1 MVEARQTVT
10 PATKLTGDI
19 RVPGELAEA
28 TLTLILASL
37 SEGESQVDNTPP
49 GIAPLVSTLGGLG
62 VELQAG
68 VSCVTVRGRGLRS
81 MTAPSAEV
89 DLGGTGDA
97 GLLLLTAMACQ
108 PLAVRVRAPTDGT
121 DLCRKLL
128 AMLEQAGVGRVAEEE
143 EGVFRL
149 SGDGEMKGVDY
160 ADTDL
165 EPSLKLAL
173 LLAGMYADGET
184 TIREPSKSRDRVELE
199 LKRRGVE
206 VTGIRPDPAE
216 RVLKV
221 SGGQTLAPLSLPIS
235 GQMELALPLMVA
247 ALTVKRS
254 VVRIRKVAVRSDNR
268 AFYDLLRQ
276 LGGRLELEDE
286 DQGAAD
292 MVARFTPLRSTRVAQ
307 GRAERLIAHVPL
319 LAVLATQT
327 EGEFIIRDID
337 ALRGSEDA
345 LRGSEDALRGSED
358 ALRGSEADYDLVAHL
373 LSLLRLIGAKVGE
386 YPEGLVIDGGHP
398 LQGTRIDSKGDP
410 GVVQAFA
417 VAGLLA
423 SGDMEIEG
431 AECLDGVF
439 PGFFD
444 SLAILK
450 GRKK

>member
-62 VELQAG
+62 VEVQAG

-81 MTAPSAEV
+81 LTAPSAEV

-345 LRGSEDALRGSED
+345 LRGSE
-358 ALRGSEADYDLVAHL
+358 ADYDLVAHL